1 MKKLQ
6 LYVKKNGAAKQSLIS
21 NFGMI
26 NKYVSVNSDRTRRQI
41 SALQNCIDSLFKNVP
56 KIGTG
61 CIFSTN
67 AKL

>member
-26 NKYVSVNSDRTRRQI
+26 NKYVSVNPDRTRRQI
-41 SALQNCIDSLFKNVP
+41 SALQNCIDSLFKNVL
-56 KIGTG
+56 KIGG

>member
-26 NKYVSVNSDRTRRQI
+26 NKYVSVNPDRTRRQI
-41 SALQNCIDSLFKNVP
+41 SALQNCIDSPSLKMFLK
-56 KIGTG
+56 
-61 CIFSTN
+61 
-67 AKL
+67 